1 MQASTMRALLRMR
14 VLPLERERA
23 GPRHAAGVDQQ
34 GHAVRLLK
42 QVDVHG
48 KMQVTLPKNGLSLAH
63 HELAAPHDGRVGKV
77 C

>member
-23 GPRHAAGVDQQ
+23 GPVTRQAVDQQ
-34 GHAVRLLK
+34 RHAVRLLK
-42 QVDVHG
+42 QVDIHG

-63 HELAAPHDGRVGKV
+63 HELTAPHDGRVGKV